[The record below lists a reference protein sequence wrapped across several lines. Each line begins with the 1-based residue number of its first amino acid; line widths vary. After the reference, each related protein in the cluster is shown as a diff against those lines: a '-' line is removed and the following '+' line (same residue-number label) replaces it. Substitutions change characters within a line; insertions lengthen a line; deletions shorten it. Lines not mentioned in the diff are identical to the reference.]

1 MDTINE
7 LMQETKSNKVG
18 GELITKELF
27 SLCKEAASEGV
38 VLLKNDEETL
48 PILDDDK
55 IAVFG
60 RCAINWFYIGYGS
73 GGDIKS
79 PKQTNLMEALS
90 LNQVNFDKELFDIY
104 QKWTNQAEN
113 HPYQGAWGDWPRFYK
128 EMELEEKLV
137 EKISQKNN
145 KAIVIIGRAAGED
158 RESALEEGSYYLT
171 KQEKE
176 NLTLINKY
184 FSNIIVILDCGNIM
198 DLSWV
203 KNYDHIKSIV
213 YAWQGGMESCT
224 GLVDVLTGKV
234 NPSGRL
240 TDTISTDY
248 QSIPSS
254 NCFGGLN
261 YNEYQEDIYVGYR
274 YFETFCKDKVLYP
287 FGYGLSYSEFK
298 IDSKVNFVDTKV
310 YLSIDVTNIGNY
322 PGKEVVQVYLKA
334 PQGKLGKAN
343 MVLVSFK
350 KTKLLDI
357 NEKESFEL
365 LVELKDFASYDD
377 SNKTLHQYS
386 YVLEEGD
393 YEIYVGKDC
402 RNNHLVGSTYLPFQ
416 VIKTL
421 QPICS
426 ISEESQFERMVNNQ
440 GKIEFEKV
448 PLSHVNLKERILSNL
463 PKEIK
468 QTGDLGIKLEDVK
481 NGKYTLDQF
490 IAQLSDR
497 ELDLL
502 TRGENFMDSK
512 LGMSG
517 NAGAF
522 GGICRSL
529 RKKGVVPMITND
541 GPSGVR
547 FNGTSALL
555 PCGTCLAS
563 SFNEDLI
570 YRLYCGISKEL
581 KVHGSDVLLA
591 PGMNIHRNPL
601 CGRNFEYYSEDPYL
615 TGVIAS
621 AAVVG
626 IQSQGKSSCP
636 KHFACN
642 NQETNRSLNDSRV
655 SERALREIYLKAFE
669 YVVKNANPDVIMT
682 SYNKVNGI
690 WSHYNYDLA
699 TTILRKEWGYQNL
712 VITDWW
718 MKEAQSPEF
727 KNVANNAYRVRAQVD
742 VLMPGECQHK
752 TNVGK
757 GFTNLRSLHL
767 ENGLTRAELQRSAK
781 NVLKLILKN
790 RYSNQKD

>member
-274 YFETFCKDKVLYP
+274 YFET
-287 FGYGLSYSEFK
+287 
-298 IDSKVNFVDTKV
+298 
-310 YLSIDVTNIGNY
+310 
-322 PGKEVVQVYLKA
+322 
-334 PQGKLGKAN
+334 
-343 MVLVSFK
+343 
-350 KTKLLDI
+350 
-357 NEKESFEL
+357 
-365 LVELKDFASYDD
+365 
-377 SNKTLHQYS
+377 
-386 YVLEEGD
+386 
-393 YEIYVGKDC
+393 
-402 RNNHLVGSTYLPFQ
+402 
-416 VIKTL
+416 
-421 QPICS
+421 
-426 ISEESQFERMVNNQ
+426 
-440 GKIEFEKV
+440 
-448 PLSHVNLKERILSNL
+448 
-463 PKEIK
+463 
-468 QTGDLGIKLEDVK
+468 
-481 NGKYTLDQF
+481 
-490 IAQLSDR
+490 
-497 ELDLL
+497 
-502 TRGENFMDSK
+502 
-512 LGMSG
+512 
-517 NAGAF
+517 
-522 GGICRSL
+522 
-529 RKKGVVPMITND
+529 
-541 GPSGVR
+541 
-547 FNGTSALL
+547 
-555 PCGTCLAS
+555 
-563 SFNEDLI
+563 
-570 YRLYCGISKEL
+570 
-581 KVHGSDVLLA
+581 
-591 PGMNIHRNPL
+591 
-601 CGRNFEYYSEDPYL
+601 
-615 TGVIAS
+615 
-621 AAVVG
+621 
-626 IQSQGKSSCP
+626 
-636 KHFACN
+636 
-642 NQETNRSLNDSRV
+642 
-655 SERALREIYLKAFE
+655 
-669 YVVKNANPDVIMT
+669 
-682 SYNKVNGI
+682 
-690 WSHYNYDLA
+690 
-699 TTILRKEWGYQNL
+699 
-712 VITDWW
+712 
-718 MKEAQSPEF
+718 
-727 KNVANNAYRVRAQVD
+727 
-742 VLMPGECQHK
+742 
-752 TNVGK
+752 
-757 GFTNLRSLHL
+757 
-767 ENGLTRAELQRSAK
+767 
-781 NVLKLILKN
+781 
-790 RYSNQKD
+790 

>member
-365 LVELKDFASYDD
+365 LVDLKDFASYDD

-402 RNNHLVGSTYLPFQ
+402 RNNHLVGSTYLSFQ
-416 VIKTL
+416 VIETL

-440 GKIEFEKV
+440 GIIEFEKV
-448 PLSHVNLKERILSNL
+448 SLSHVNLKDRILSNL

-621 AAVVG
+621 AAVSG

-669 YVVKNANPDVIMT
+669 YVVKNANPHVIMT
-682 SYNKVNGI
+682 SYNKVNGV

-699 TTILRKEWGYQNL
+699 TTILRNEWGYQNL

-727 KNVANNAYRVRAQVD
+727 KNIANNAYRVRAQVD

-752 TNVGK
+752 INVGR
-757 GFTNLRSLHL
+757 GYTNLRSLHL
-767 ENGLTRAELQRSAK
+767 EGGITRGELQRSAK
-781 NVLKLILKN
+781 NVLKLILKT
-790 RYSNQKD
+790 RYCK

>member
-402 RNNHLVGSTYLPFQ
+402 RNNHLVGSTYLSFQ
-416 VIKTL
+416 VIETL

-440 GKIEFEKV
+440 GIIEFEKV
-448 PLSHVNLKERILSNL
+448 SLSHVNLKDRILSNL

-682 SYNKVNGI
+682 SYNKVNGV

-718 MKEAQSPEF
+718 MKEAQSKEF

-767 ENGLTRAELQRSAK
+767 EDGLTRAELQRSAK